1 MKRFLEDTND
11 KIWLDKEDAE
21 DAEEHTSRDAHLKA
35 VIDMVDRLGLSSEK
49 KKDEAEK

>member
-11 KIWLDKEDAE
+11 KIWLDKE